1 MFESFIWFGSLVVFA
16 VGFFLILWKDQRR
29 FYSVCFAFGA
39 ALGFYFDYLNTS
51 WGYYSY
57 AEFYPIMIGGVPLS
71 MTIAEGMAVAIT
83 IWLFRFFLKMFKKK
97 GYFKS
102 ISL

>member
-1 MFESFIWFGSLVVFA
+1 MLESFIWFGSFIA
-16 VGFFLILWKDQRR
+16 IAIGFLLILWKDQRR
-29 FYSVCFAFGA
+29 FYSFCFVFA
-39 ALGFYFDYLNTS
+39 AILGFYFDYLNTR

-83 IWLFRFFLKMFKKK
+83 IWLFKYFLEMFKKK
-97 GYFKS
+97 DCFKS